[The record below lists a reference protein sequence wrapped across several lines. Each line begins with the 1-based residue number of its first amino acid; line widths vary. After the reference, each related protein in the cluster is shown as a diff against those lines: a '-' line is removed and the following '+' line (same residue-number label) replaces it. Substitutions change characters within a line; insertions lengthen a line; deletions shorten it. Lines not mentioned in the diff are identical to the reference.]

1 MKLKKLSDINDYIKL
16 GKILFPICRSLTGN
30 GNRQTLKILKKRI
43 SNLKILEIPS
53 GKKIYDW
60 EVPPEW
66 NVDDAY
72 IKDENGKK
80 IIDFKNSNLHIIN
93 YSSPISKKIKFK
105 DLKKNL
111 HYLKKQPKYI
121 PYITSYYKRKWG
133 FCLSY
138 NHFKKLEKEYEPN
151 SIFKAEIKSSFKK
164 RGSLSIGE
172 AIIKGKSEKEI
183 LISTYMCHPS
193 TCNDNL
199 SGILLSTILYE
210 HYKKN
215 PCKYTL
221 RFVFLPE
228 IIGSISYI
236 NKRFKILKK
245 NIIAGYNLTCVGD
258 ERNFSF
264 IPSKKKN
271 SLTNQSALKVF
282 KENKLKIKKYDFGDF
297 RSDEGN
303 YNSHG
308 IDLEVATFC
317 RTKYGEFKEYHT
329 SADDF
334 KVLTK
339 NGLHKSY
346 IIMVKIIDKISNL
359 LLPVCKVFCEPQLGK
374 RGLHPLLGTKDKK
387 TQVKKFINFLQYS
400 NGANEIS
407 DIAKLIKVDIN
418 ECSQIYKTLKKKKLV

>member
-1 MKLKKLSDINDYIKL
+1 MKFKRLSDIDNYIKL

-30 GNRQTLKILKKRI
+30 GNRQTLRILKKRI
-43 SNLKILEIPS
+43 NNLKILEIPS

-60 EVPPEW
+60 EIPPEW
-66 NVDDAY
+66 NIDDAY
-72 IKDENGKK
+72 VLDGEGKK
-80 IIDFKNSNLHIIN
+80 IIDFKDSNLHIIN
-93 YSSPISKKIKFK
+93 YSSPISKRIKFK

-111 HYLKKQPKYI
+111 YFLKKQPNYI

-138 NHFKKLEKEYEPN
+138 NHFKKLEKNYRPD
-151 SIFKAEIKSSFKK
+151 SVFKAKIKSSFKK
-164 RGSLSIGE
+164 KGSLSIGE
-172 AIIKGKSEKEI
+172 AIVKGKSKKEI
-183 LISTYMCHPS
+183 LISTYICHPS

-199 SGILLSTILYE
+199 SGILLTTLLYE
-210 HYKKN
+210 HFKKHS
-215 PCKYTL
+215 CKYTL

-236 NKRFKILKK
+236 NKRLKVLKK
-245 NIIAGYNLTCVGD
+245 NVIAGYNLTCVGD
-258 ERNFSF
+258 EGNFSF
-264 IPSKKKN
+264 IPSKKN
-271 SLTNQSALKVF
+271 DSLTNQSALKVF
-282 KENKLKIKKYDFGDF
+282 KENRLKIKKYNFNDF

-317 RTKYGEFKEYHT
+317 RSKYAEFKEYHT

-339 NGLHKSY
+339 NGLYKSY
-346 IIMVKIIDKISNL
+346 IVMVKIINKISNL
-359 LLPVCKVFCEPQLGK
+359 ILPECKVLCEPQLGK

-387 TQVKKFINFLQYS
+387 TEVKKFINFLQYS
-400 NGANEIS
+400 NGTNEIS
-407 DIAKLIKVDIN
+407 DISKLIKVDIK
-418 ECSQIYKTLKKKKLV
+418 ECKKIYKILKSKKLV